1 MDEQWQPSE
10 SVIPVS
16 AGSTSIISKNQD
28 GDRRRN
34 FLKWGAVLGAF
45 IIVLGG
51 AGSVVLTINQNV
63 SNVGRAVKQ
72 RDETIR
78 ELLEESSPQTS
89 FGILAKVE
97 AHENPLSPQ
106 NTYSNPFSKDS
117 NPFDAIEP

>member
-1 MDEQWQPSE
+1 MNEQWQSQE
-10 SVIPVS
+10 HVIPVPVS
-16 AGSTSIISKNQD
+16 SSTIISTNL
-28 GDRRRN
+28 GNNRRRN

-51 AGSVVLTINQNV
+51 AGSVVLTINQNL
-63 SNVGRAVKQ
+63 SNVGRVVKQ

-78 ELLEESSPQTS
+78 ELLEETSSQTS
-89 FGILAKVE
+89 FGLLSKVE

-106 NTYSNPFSKDS
+106 NTYTNPFAKDS

>member
-34 FLKWGAVLGAF
+34 LLKWGVVLGVFAL
-45 IIVLGG
+45 ILGG
-51 AGSVVLTINQNV
+51 AGSIALTINQNV

-78 ELLEESSPQTS
+78 ELLEETSSQTS
-89 FGILAKVE
+89 FGLLSKVE

-106 NTYSNPFSKDS
+106 NTYSNPFAKDS
-117 NPFDAIEP
+117 NPFEAIVP